1 MSSSFEMFRQQR
13 ELLAALNQE
22 AMHLSSAIERVR
34 ADLKAIAQH
43 EALRD
48 TLIQEQR
55 WVQRTEAAVHA
66 AQEWQR
72 ATARHV
78 WPHMVWRW
86 AALTTLAL
94 AATLLSV
101 GIYAWVTKPYA
112 DEVAYL
118 RARLAFVEQLERR
131 MLQMTPAER
140 RTFDALLKGASPK

>member
-22 AMHLSSAIERVR
+22 AQNLSAAIARVR
-34 ADLKAIAQH
+34 SDLEAIAQH
-43 EALRD
+43 DALRD

-55 WVQRTEAAVHA
+55 WLQRTEAAMHA

-78 WPHMVWRW
+78 WPQLIWRW
-86 AALTTLAL
+86 AALATFAL
-94 AATLLSV
+94 AATALSV
-101 GIYAWVTKPYA
+101 SIYASVTKPYA

-131 MLQMTPAER
+131 MLQMSPAER
-140 RTFDALLKGASPK
+140 RAFDALLKGAGPK